1 MTLRAAIIGFGL
13 SGRTFHM
20 PLLRA
25 SGFEVAAVGV
35 RKAEGRT
42 PVEDVPF
49 VSVDRVLSD
58 PAVDLVVVT
67 SPNALHAEHGL
78 QAIAAG
84 KHVVI
89 EKPLAAAPADAE
101 ALQRAAAASSRVV
114 SVFHSRRWDGDFLTL
129 KQLAETGAVGD
140 WAIFESRWRM
150 NKAVAQRRWKDRDD
164 QGGGLLNDFMPHL
177 IDQALHLF
185 GLPDR
190 ADLDQSVQ
198 REAGAGADYVAVTLA
213 YGHRRAVLQADCF
226 GFQPS
231 PRFRLAGPSGDY
243 VCDGIDP
250 QEGQLRAGLVP
261 GAPDFGVSAAT
272 RRSTVAAPS
281 GEARPVPIEAGRYAA
296 FYDGLR
302 LAIEAGAPPPVPVA
316 DAARVVG
323 LIAALQGKGRWTPD

>member
-35 RKAEGRT
+35 REAEGRA
-42 PVEDVPF
+42 PADGVPF
-49 VSVDRVLSD
+49 VSVDRVFSD
-58 PAVDLVVVT
+58 PTVDLVVVT
-67 SPNALHAEHGL
+67 SPNALHTEHGL

-89 EKPLAAAPADAE
+89 EKPLAAAPAGAE
-101 ALQRAAAASSRVV
+101 ALQRAAAASGRVV

-129 KQLAETGAVGD
+129 RRLVETGAVGD
-140 WAIFESRWRM
+140 WTLFESRWRM
-150 NKAVAQRRWKDRDD
+150 NKPVAQRRWKDRDD

-198 REAGAGADYVAVTLA
+198 REGGAGADYVAVTLA

-243 VCDGIDP
+243 ACEGIDP
-250 QEGQLRAGLVP
+250 QEGQLRAGMAP
-261 GAPDFGVSAAT
+261 DAPDFGVSAAT
-272 RRSTVAAPS
+272 RPSAIAAPS
-281 GEARPVPIEAGRYAA
+281 GEARPVPVEPGRYAA

-302 LAIEAGAPPPVPVA
+302 LAIETGAPPPVPVA
-316 DAARVVG
+316 DAARVVD
-323 LIAALQGKGRWTPD
+323 LIAALQGKGRWTPG